1 MGKCFLCGKLP
12 DSQNNLTLHKFPR
25 DENLCKKWLN
35 ILGLEKKQ
43 LTKNSHLCSN
53 HFNPENFT
61 INCNGSRNMLKPG
74 STPLALTEE
83 VKQNFTDISREA
95 IDQLN
100 HILQDVDEKVLDS
113 SVCLEK
119 VPEPSLNII
128 CHNETLKRQK
138 ALVLSTS
145 KKMHEEDYICHDR
158 HYTNTF
164 QSMAITIAK
173 LTEKLDSLKRENKI
187 LRQQTSR
194 LKKKIIYQHSPS
206 KDVEF
211 NEIQWNN
218 ILKFD
223 HNS

>member
-83 VKQNFTDISREA
+83 VKQNFT
-95 IDQLN
+95 
-100 HILQDVDEKVLDS
+100 V
-113 SVCLEK
+113 
-119 VPEPSLNII
+119 
-128 CHNETLKRQK
+128 KRQK

-194 LKKKIIYQHSPS
+194 LKKKAEMNKWIIYQHSPS